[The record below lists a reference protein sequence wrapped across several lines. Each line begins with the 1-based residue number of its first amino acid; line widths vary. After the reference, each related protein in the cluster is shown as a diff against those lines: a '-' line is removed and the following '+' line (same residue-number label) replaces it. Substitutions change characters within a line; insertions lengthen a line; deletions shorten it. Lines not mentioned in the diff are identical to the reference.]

1 MATSTDEM
9 YNSNSRYLHKMC
21 RIYFSTEPLEILTS
35 NYLISSSILEESYK
49 VTNSPFGEI
58 LSNEL
63 DLTLYNDNGIFNPK
77 NVDSPYYGR
86 IKRGIKIEVFIR
98 PDEVDEWDPLGVFYV
113 TDWTTSTAGMTAEV
127 VAYDKLYSILN
138 AHIPSLP
145 IVKDVPFASFI
156 KDYFALF
163 NAEVI
168 VDSTIQLTLPYGF
181 TTGYADN
188 KSLLADLMMAAIA
201 DCYCTHDGNIIIR
214 SKIASR
220 DLRAV
225 LTDDDQ
231 IISVSIKQSL
241 STDYDSVS
249 VTVNALQESQ
259 EQSVLLIED
268 FKAQPG
274 TTSTGFVKFSTP
286 GVLGIKSIR
295 AESDYPVKPVNF
307 TATADDIICSVQSSA
322 DTTVN
327 LDFVGTALETISS
340 ILSTEGKAAIEL
352 NSKFVQDVNN
362 GRQLLAFVDQYIKE
376 SLPILDLSIRG
387 NPKLQIG
394 DKIQISS
401 SKYKTDYVG
410 ILKKADYQYS
420 GGLRCDISL
429 IADITKEV

>member
-21 RIYFSTEPLEILTS
+21 RIYFSTEPLEILAS
-35 NYLISSSILEESYK
+35 NYLISSSILEEPYK

-63 DLTLYNDNGIFNPK
+63 ELTLYNDNGIFNPK

-86 IKRGIKIEVFIR
+86 IKRGIKIEVFMR

-113 TDWTTSTAGMTAEV
+113 TDWTTSTDGMTAEV
-127 VAYDKLYSILN
+127 VAHDKLYSILN

-168 VDSTIQLTLPYGF
+168 VDSTIQLILPYGF

-201 DCYCTHDGNIIIR
+201 DCYCIHDGTIIIR

-249 VTVNALQESQ
+249 VTINALQESQ

-268 FKAQPG
+268 FKVQPG

-307 TATADDIICSVQSSA
+307 TATADDIICSIQSSS

-327 LDFVGTALETISS
+327 LDFIGTTLETISS
-340 ILSTEGKAAIEL
+340 IISTEGKAAVEL
-352 NSKFVQDVNN
+352 NSKFVQDVDN
-362 GRQLLAFVDQYIKE
+362 GKQLLTFVDQYIKE
-376 SLPILDLSIRG
+376 SLPVLDLSIRG

-410 ILKKADYQYS
+410 ILKKVDYQYS
-420 GGLRCDISL
+420 GGLHCDISL
-429 IADITKEV
+429 TADITKEV